1 MSPEWIPLLFAA
13 AVLVVLLLV
22 LRPRRQSWRT
32 AICRILVIEA
42 IYLSTAYLLHDVLDH
57 PPAEALLGS
66 IIIAA
71 VACAIPVRYYRRL
84 AGEKA
89 TSDRDGHHHRTA

>member
-13 AVLVVLLLV
+13 AVIALMLLV
-22 LRPRRQSWRT
+22 LRPRVQSWRIT
-32 AICRILVIEA
+32 LWRVVVMEA
-42 IYLSTAYLLHDVLDH
+42 IYLCAAYLLHNVLDH

-71 VACAIPVRYYRRL
+71 IAGAIPIRFYQRL
-84 AGEKA
+84 AGEKRR
-89 TSDRDGHHHRTA
+89 SG

>member
-13 AVLVVLLLV
+13 AVIILLLLV
-22 LRPRRQSWRT
+22 LRPRQQSWRT
-32 AICRILVIEA
+32 SICRIVVVA
-42 IYLSTAYLLHDVLDH
+42 AVYFCVAYLLHDVLDH

-71 VACAIPVRYYRRL
+71 IACAIPVRYYRRL
-84 AGEKA
+84 AGEK
-89 TSDRDGHHHRTA
+89 